1 MQSTV
6 NGLSAQLF
14 NEKQEARATQHISP
28 IPFGESTERLAVN
41 LIMMSDPENQTPSDH
56 QSPGTIMLPH
66 VLREVSAASSESV
79 FQWLEC
85 SMADLHTL
93 AV

>member
-1 MQSTV
+1 MR
-6 NGLSAQLF
+6 NKKP
-14 NEKQEARATQHISP
+14 EQHISP